1 MKSVFLV
8 KTPLQLLNA
17 LEARYHFN
25 IPKQDSVLII
35 MGDRKSQPQIL
46 ALAKA
51 MHEWGSVI
59 VLNQMN
65 LFFGDPLKCEN
76 IPWYKDLFSSDI
88 FNKSFLNVQRL
99 NRMNERLGKVDY
111 IFIGHARYIYMTH
124 FMNVMP
130 HNKTVLLD
138 DGNATLQLAIERKQ
152 GITSNIKVKKKIK
165 LAAKRLFQGVRDEA
179 GENLIFFTM
188 YNISVANNDQLVRNN
203 FKKIKSDI
211 SDHGLTDNIYFVG
224 SPISESNFVSEQT
237 YLDQLKKVKEYYC
250 GKNLIYIAHRREYP
264 EKLKKISQ
272 ALQINTILFEYPIE
286 YQLAIVGPR
295 PKVLASFF
303 SSAIDSCQLIFSDSI
318 LINIFKL
325 IIDDVPE
332 REKIKQIY
340 HLYESL
346 QGEKFKII
354 SKY

>member
-17 LEARYHFN
+17 LEARYHFV

-46 ALAKA
+46 ALAQA

-65 LFFGDPLKCEN
+65 LFFGDPLKCEHL
-76 IPWYKDLFSSDI
+76 PWYKDLFSSNV
-88 FNKSFLNVQRL
+88 FSKSFSNVRRL
-99 NRMNERLGKVDY
+99 NRINKRLGKVDY
-111 IFIGHARYIYMTH
+111 IFIGYARYIYMTH

-152 GITSNIKVKKKIK
+152 GVLPSLKFKKKIK
-165 LAAKRLFQGVRDEA
+165 LAAKKLFQRVKDEA
-179 GENLIFFTM
+179 RENLIFFTM
-188 YNISVANNDQLVRNN
+188 YDIAVANNDQLVRNS

-211 SDHGLTDNIYFVG
+211 NERGLTDDIYFVG

-237 YLDQLKKVKEYYC
+237 YLDQLKKIKEYYC
-250 GKNLIYIAHRREYP
+250 GKNLIYIAHRREHP

-272 ALQINTILFEYPIE
+272 LLQINTIIFEYPIE

-303 SSAIDSCQLIFSDSI
+303 SSAIDSCQLIFADSI
-318 LINIFKL
+318 LINVFKL
-325 IIDDVPE
+325 IVDDVPE